1 VLSDLMLI
9 VSNVFIEIISTR
21 QVQYLLW
28 LCVCPSIR
36 LSQDGV
42 LPKQLQIGLH
52 RQYHTIS
59 QGL

>member
-1 VLSDLMLI
+1 MLI